1 MQKWNDSKSWAVEV
15 EFLSLKL
22 TAVTLICIILCSL
35 NSQESMSYTNHLF
48 NSNSNNI
55 GTMSIKGVKSVILI
69 VVAFWIFIG
78 WHTVYA
84 DYAACFN
91 SEKDY
96 KQFLASNS
104 TGYITSFPCPAN
116 DTLLNQNIPNDESG
130 KWYTS
135 RKRWNQLLSQF
146 QT

>member
-1 MQKWNDSKSWAVEV
+1 V

-22 TAVTLICIILCSL
+22 TAVTLINCIILCSL

-78 WHTVYA
+78 WPTVYGTTQLVLIRKKIINN
-84 DYAACFN
+84 FW
-91 SEKDY
+91 
-96 KQFLASNS
+96 LA
-104 TGYITSFPCPAN
+104 TVRA
-116 DTLLNQNIPNDESG
+116 
-130 KWYTS
+130 TS
-135 RKRWNQLLSQF
+135 RHSHAQ
-146 QT
+146 QTIPF